1 MTIDEVAKIVE
12 KVFNLK
18 KGSVNAETTSADIE
32 EWDSLG
38 QFSLIDYLDKN
49 YKNITKKNT
58 DFLTASSVK
67 ELYDFGLKDL

>member
-1 MTIDEVAKIVE
+1 MSIDEVATIVE

-38 QFSLIDYLDKN
+38 QFSLIDYLDQN
-49 YKNITKKNT
+49 FKNITKKNT

-67 ELYDFGLKDL
+67 ELYDSGLKDL